1 MAAPELTHVVQ
12 VDGDGSAAD
21 PLKMSI
27 DGGRT
32 WEDVKPEPV
41 RKPAE
46 EWARAKGH
54 AKASRQG
61 KATVMDPELDWRF
74 AAAKAHENWPQGVEL
89 TEADYDRAVSAATS
103 VTLR

>member
-1 MAAPELTHVVQ
+1 MAVPELTVDVQ
-12 VDGDGSAAD
+12 VDGDGSAAA
-21 PLKMSI
+21 P
-27 DGGRT
+27 
-32 WEDVKPEPV
+32 DVKPAPV

-61 KATVMDPELDWRF
+61 RATVMAPELDWRF

-89 TEADYDRAVSAATS
+89 TEADYDRAVQAATS